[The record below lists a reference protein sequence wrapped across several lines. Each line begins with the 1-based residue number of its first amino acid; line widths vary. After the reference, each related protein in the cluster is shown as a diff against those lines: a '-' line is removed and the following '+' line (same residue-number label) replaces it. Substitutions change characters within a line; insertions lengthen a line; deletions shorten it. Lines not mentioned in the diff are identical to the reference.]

1 MELSPEEQ
9 RRIYLKEKTTF
20 EGRQLQAA
28 RSAKKKSG
36 RLKWLLLIIV
46 GLMILATFLDDNN
59 KPSSPKTAA
68 QLETE
73 TEAKAAQVKYDAC
86 NVRLQKAKELDMLQ
100 NISEKAAGIQVL
112 VGPTYFDVP
121 IERQKGVCG
130 SRQLCVDQ
138 RER

>member
-46 GLMILATFLDDNN
+46 GLMILA
-59 KPSSPKTAA
+59 SG
-68 QLETE
+68 
-73 TEAKAAQVKYDAC
+73 
-86 NVRLQKAKELDMLQ
+86 M
-100 NISEKAAGIQVL
+100 
-112 VGPTYFDVP
+112 GPGGLMCLGLYAL
-121 IERQKGVCG
+121 IERSLQ
-130 SRQLCVDQ
+130 
-138 RER
+138 